1 MRRERGRSFAL
12 RGGGGQALRRCVRA
26 RRGRFSLGLLDSLLA
41 LGRRLGLACCFV
53 IKELR
58 RSTQT
63 LLARFGSCLP
73 SRAGPRGSRLNAGTA
88 ALGRT
93 GGIIDRLGRLR
104 EHVLSPRLSLGRV

>member
-1 MRRERGRSFAL
+1 MRRERGCFFAL

-26 RRGRFSLGLLDSLLA
+26 RRGR
-41 LGRRLGLACCFV
+41 RLGLACWFV

-58 RSTQT
+58 RSAQM

-73 SRAGPRGSRLNAGTA
+73 LRAGPLGSRLSAGAAAFGTA

-104 EHVLSPRLSLGRV
+104 EHVLSPRLSLGRVGLGR

>member
-1 MRRERGRSFAL
+1 MRRERGRFFAL
-12 RGGGGQALRRCVRA
+12 RGGGDQALRRRVRA
-26 RRGRFSLGLLDSLLA
+26 RR
-41 LGRRLGLACCFV
+41 GRRLGLACCFV

-73 SRAGPRGSRLNAGTA
+73 LRAGPLGSRLNAGTA

-93 GGIIDRLGRLR
+93 SGIIDRLGRLR
-104 EHVLSPRLSLGRV
+104 EHVLSPRLSL